1 MYLHVSV
8 SFTPLAPFLLPL
20 APFLLPLDPFLSL
33 LFELPRRMSKEKVC
47 LALEDL
53 QWQVQVLYL
62 RLLRSLHIIEERLL
76 HLLPLLRKS

>member
-53 QWQVQVLYL
+53 Q
-62 RLLRSLHIIEERLL
+62 
-76 HLLPLLRKS
+76 